1 MKNILLPTDFSE
13 NATNA
18 ISYALE
24 LFKNESCTFHIL
36 NTYVPAIPHSR
47 FMAKNSKTLVLEKD
61 TETASKNGLKKTIEH
76 INLKH
81 KNPLHNYSTISSFDL
96 LTHEVIDIIK
106 KEHIDFVISGTK
118 GITNFKR
125 VFVGANTMRI
135 VNAIKDC
142 PVLAIPNNYNFK
154 KPKQLVLATDLKRSL
169 SPEALQAILFIAQM
183 YNSTVHILHLKTD
196 TTLDDFQKSN
206 LKIVQNCL
214 ASVQLKLHLLPFY
227 ANKSEILSQFI
238 KDYAIDTLA
247 LVYNNRSYL
256 EELIQ
261 EPVLQQADHHTKIP
275 LLVLPS

>member
-47 FMAKNSKTLVLEKD
+47 FMAENSKTLVLEKD
-61 TETASKNGLKKTIEH
+61 TETASKNGLKKTIER

-106 KEHIDFVISGTK
+106 KENIDFVISGTK

-142 PVLAIPNNYNFK
+142 PVLAIPNNYNFQ